1 MNAVRKKYLSN
12 KFFTIRCFVP
22 LVMLFLGTAFQSV
35 ASGQDK
41 SRVVPADVKTP
52 EAEPR
57 KPSAEF
63 QRENLVMNPSLE
75 KSGQDELEYWALMPS
90 KSELSAITVDD
101 ADPHSGKSSLRISQA
116 DAESYSVCKQ
126 NIPVEPDTD
135 YTVSCWMK
143 ADNIILA
150 DADSEG
156 VRGGGARVLIGKT
169 DGHGIRGAE
178 FQQGSFSWKKVTTTF
193 NSGPEKTVTFL
204 LFLHR
209 STGDVWFDDVEMV
222 KGIRTAA
229 D

>member
-1 MNAVRKKYLSN
+1 MNPAKYPAN
-12 KFFTIRCFVP
+12 KVFPIRYFVP
-22 LVMLFLGTAFQSV
+22 LALLFLGTAFQNV

-41 SRVVPADVKTP
+41 NSVVPADVKTP
-52 EAEPR
+52 EAAARE
-57 KPSAEF
+57 PSAGSL
-63 QRENLVMNPSLE
+63 RENLVMNPGFE
-75 KSGQDELEYWALMPS
+75 KSGQDELEYWALMPA
-90 KSELSAITVDD
+90 KSELSAITLDG

-143 ADNIILA
+143 ADNIIRA

-169 DGHGIRGAE
+169 DGHGIKGAD
-178 FQQGSFSWKKVTTTF
+178 FQQGSFFWKKVTMTF
-193 NSGPEKTVTFL
+193 NSGPDTKVSL
-204 LFLHR
+204 QIFLHR
-209 STGDVWFDDVEMV
+209 STGDVWFDDIEMV
-222 KGIRTAA
+222 KGIGTAA

>member
-1 MNAVRKKYLSN
+1 MNPAKYPAN
-12 KFFTIRCFVP
+12 KAFPIRYFVP
-22 LVMLFLGTAFQSV
+22 LALLFLGTAFQNV

-41 SRVVPADVKTP
+41 SSVVPADVKAP
-52 EAEPR
+52 DAAAREPSDES
-57 KPSAEF
+57 PH
-63 QRENLVMNPSLE
+63 ENLVMNPGFE
-75 KSGQDELEYWALMPS
+75 KSGQEELEYWALIPA
-90 KSELSAITVDD
+90 KSELSAITVDG

-143 ADNIILA
+143 ADNIIRA

-178 FQQGSFSWKKVTTTF
+178 FQQGSFSWKKVITTF
-193 NSGPEKTVTFL
+193 NSGPEKMVTFL

-209 STGDVWFDDVEMV
+209 STGDVWFDDIEMV
-222 KGIRTAA
+222 KGITTAA